1 MDSLEAAVA
10 ASPDDPAPLLV
21 WADALLAKGD
31 PLGEYIALSFAHTK
45 EADASRFVRTRERLS
60 ELLQKHRPTWLLDA
74 QVTETHWRWG
84 LLRKTAVTVEQEQL
98 FQAQMASEDAPLTTL
113 ALLTDELGRVLTSPA
128 GRFLEDA
135 GMQLPVGLS
144 SLAPLFE
151 LVARFPRL
159 SGLALSVPGATTAL
173 RFEDA
178 PTIRRWRLIGAPLD
192 ATTQLPANL
201 ERLELID
208 TPVFPGAEEML
219 TAPAPKLQTLV
230 LGDEHLEIERL
241 ITRLAPATHPGLRT
255 LRLIDDLADD
265 VLIALSQSPL
275 LKQLDELQLH
285 GPFTDAGLDV
295 VVASAARFARIPK
308 LVFSGGAASGSLKRI
323 AHKRLPQLELPPRR
337 PTTAWTGW

>member
-1 MDSLEAAVA
+1 MESLEAAIA
-10 ASPDDPAPLLV
+10 ASPDDAAPLLV

-31 PLGEYIALSFAHTK
+31 ALGEYISLSYAHTK
-45 EADASRFVRTRERLS
+45 EADPSRFVRTRDRLS
-60 ELLQKHRPTWLLDA
+60 ELLQKNRQDWLLDA

-84 LLRKTAVTVEQEQL
+84 LLRKTAVTVDEQKL
-98 FQAQMASEDAPLTTL
+98 FWAQMASEDAPLATL
-113 ALLTDELGRVLTSPA
+113 ALLVDELGRVLTSPA

-135 GMQLPVGLS
+135 GMQLPVGVSTLT
-144 SLAPLFE
+144 PLYE
-151 LVARFPRL
+151 LVARHPRVG
-159 SGLALSVPGATTAL
+159 GLALSVPGATTAI

-178 PTIRRWRLIGAPLD
+178 PTIRRWRVIGAPLD
-192 ATTQLPANL
+192 ATTRLLPNL

-219 TAPAPKLQTLV
+219 TAPAPKLQTFV

-241 ITRLAPATHPGLRT
+241 VTRLSPTTHPALRT

-265 VLIALSQSPL
+265 ILIALSQSPL
-275 LKQLDELQLH
+275 LRQLDELQLH
-285 GPFTDAGLDV
+285 GPFTDVGLDV

>member
-31 PLGEYIALSFAHTK
+31 PLGEYISLSFAHTK
-45 EADASRFVRTRERLS
+45 EADPSRFVRTRERLS

-192 ATTQLPANL
+192 ATTRLPANL

-219 TAPAPKLQTLV
+219 TAPAPRLQTLV

-265 VLIALSQSPL
+265 ILVALSQSPL

-295 VVASAARFARIPK
+295 VVASAGRFARIPR

>member
-31 PLGEYIALSFAHTK
+31 ALGEFISLSYAHTK
-45 EADASRFVRTRERLS
+45 EADPSRFVRTRARLS
-60 ELLQKHRPTWLLDA
+60 ELLEKHRSAWLLDA

-84 LLRKTAVTVEQEQL
+84 LLRKTAVTVDQEQL

-113 ALLTDELGRVLTSPA
+113 ALMTDELGRVLASPA

-135 GMQLPVGLS
+135 GMQLPVGVS
-144 SLAPLFE
+144 SLTPLFE
-151 LVARFPRL
+151 LIAKHPRL
-159 SGLALSVPGATTAL
+159 AGLALSMPGATAAI
-173 RFEDA
+173 RFDEA
-178 PTIRRWRLIGAPLD
+178 PTIRRWRIIGAPLD
-192 ATTQLPANL
+192 ASTRLPPNL

-219 TAPAPKLQTLV
+219 TAPSPSLQTLV

-241 ITRLAPATHPGLRT
+241 VTRLSPATHPALRT

-265 VLIALSQSPL
+265 ILVALSQSPL
-275 LKQLDELQLH
+275 LRQLDELQLH
-285 GPFTDAGLDV
+285 GPFTDVGLDV
-295 VVASAARFARIPK
+295 IVASAARFARIPR

-323 AHKRLPQLELPPRR
+323 AHKRLPQLELPARR

>member
-84 LLRKTAVTVEQEQL
+84 LLRKTAVTVDQEQL

-285 GPFTDAGLDV
+285 GPLTDAGLDV